1 MLRPNQ
7 TQLTQPRLGGHAP
20 IQDEPGLTEL
30 VSLAFGFLRR
40 QYLIILSIAFL
51 SSSAGVLYLHF
62 ATPIYTAHAK
72 IVTEV
77 QKGKFFRGQ
86 NVLADTQ
93 VDSAQLANQL
103 LILKSESIAKAV
115 IDDLHLLDYPEFARP
130 STATLSKTELMR
142 EAFDIFEKKLDV
154 SRIGGSYVI
163 DIAFDSQNAKLAAQ
177 IANSVAEHYIS
188 EEQDA
193 QLKINQRVGNWLQ
206 ARLEGLREQVS
217 IADSAVVQ
225 FAKEHNIVST
235 DGKLMDDQQLV
246 GVNSQ
251 LVAARSRT
259 AEALARLFRIQA
271 VVRQYSTNEPTT
283 DATVSDALKNP
294 IISNLRQKY
303 LELENRAAD
312 WTARFGAN
320 HQAVIHLRDQQREI
334 RNSIHA
340 ELERLAESYK
350 SDYAIAR
357 QREDEAQRALG
368 TAVSQLHLTNKEEIK
383 LRELKASAKS
393 YHTLYETFLR
403 QYTQTV
409 EQQSF
414 PIPELRVISH
424 AHTPSSKSHPK
435 SKVILAIS
443 ILGGIALGLG
453 IGMLRELTDRV
464 FRTSDQIEATLNT
477 PCTAVLPL
485 LAETPRV
492 KFSAN
497 RKAIISQF
505 GPRTIIRDSSLYWT
519 LVDSPE
525 SRFAEGIRSI
535 KLAMDVGNADR
546 ANKVIGFTSSLPNEG
561 KSTVVTAVAQLIGQ
575 VGSKV
580 IVVDCD
586 LRNPCLSRALTKNSE
601 HGIVEVMSGR
611 RSLEDVVWRELTTNF
626 TFLPVGNNVKF
637 SHTSQILASDLTKK
651 LFDNLR
657 QRYDYVIVDL
667 PPLAPIVDVRA
678 TSKFIDS
685 YFMVVEWGETKV
697 DVVQHALSSADTV
710 YDNLNGV
717 ILNKTDM
724 NSLTRYDIHR
734 DKYYFN
740 KYYKRYGYT
749 QGA

>member
-7 TQLTQPRLGGHAP
+7 TQLTQSRLGAHSP
-20 IQDEPGLTEL
+20 FQDESGLNEL
-30 VSLAFGFLRR
+30 VSLAFGLIRR
-40 QYLIILSIAFL
+40 QYLIILSIAL
-51 SSSAGVLYLHF
+51 LAISTGVLYLHF
-62 ATPIYTAHAK
+62 ATPTYTAHVK
-72 IVTEV
+72 IITDVR
-77 QKGKFFRGQ
+77 KGQFLRQ
-86 NVLADTQ
+86 QSVLADAP

-103 LILKSESIAKAV
+103 LILRSESIAKAV
-115 IDDLHLLDYPEFARP
+115 IDELHLLENPEFAGP
-130 STATLSKTELMR
+130 STATHSKTELMR
-142 EAFDIFEKKLDV
+142 EVIDVFEKKLDV
-154 SRIGGSYVI
+154 ERVGVSYVI
-163 DIAFDSQNAKLAAQ
+163 DISFDSQNAKLAAQ
-177 IANSVAEHYIS
+177 IANSVADHYIL
-188 EEQDA
+188 EEQQA
-193 QLKINQRVGNWLQ
+193 QLQINQRVGNWLQ
-206 ARLEGLREQVS
+206 ARLAGLREQVS
-217 IADSAVVQ
+217 SADSSVVE
-225 FAKEHNIVST
+225 FAKNHNIVST
-235 DGKLMDDQQLV
+235 DGKLMDDQRLA

-259 AEALARLFRIQA
+259 SEALARLFRIQA
-271 VVRQYSTNEPTT
+271 VIRQYSTNEPTT
-283 DATVSDALKNP
+283 DATVSDALHNP

-303 LELENRAAD
+303 LELENRASD
-312 WTARFGAN
+312 WTARFGPN

-340 ELERLAESYK
+340 ELQRLAESYK

-357 QREDEAQRALG
+357 QREDEAQKALAN
-368 TAVSQLHLTNKEEIK
+368 AVSQLHLTNKEEVK
-383 LRELKASAKS
+383 LRELKTSAHS
-393 YHTLYETFLR
+393 YHSLYESFLR
-403 QYTQTV
+403 QYTESV

-414 PIPELRVISH
+414 PIPQLRVISH
-424 AHTPSSKSHPK
+424 ANTPLDKSHPK
-435 SKVILAIS
+435 SKLILAIS
-443 ILGGIALGLG
+443 ILGGISLGVG
-453 IGMLRELTDRV
+453 AGMLRELMDRA
-464 FRTSDQIEATLNT
+464 FRTSDQIEATLNI
-477 PCTAVLPL
+477 PCTAMLPL

-497 RKAIISQF
+497 RKAIIAQF
-505 GPRTIIRDSSLYWT
+505 GPRTIVRDSSLFWT

-535 KLAMDVGNADR
+535 KLAMDAGNLDR
-546 ANKVIGFTSSLPNEG
+546 PNKVIGFTSSLPNEG
-561 KSTVVTAVAQLIGQ
+561 KSTIVTAVAQLIGQ

-586 LRNPCLSRALTKNSE
+586 LRNPCLSRALTKNSD

-651 LFDNLR
+651 FFDNLR

-697 DVVQHALSSADTV
+697 DVVQHALSTADTV

-717 ILNKTDM
+717 ILNKTNM
-724 NSLTRYDIHR
+724 NSLRRYDIHR

-749 QGA
+749 QSG

>member
-7 TQLTQPRLGGHAP
+7 TQLTQSRLGGHAP
-20 IQDEPGLTEL
+20 FQDEPGLTEL

-51 SSSAGVLYLHF
+51 ASSAGVLYLHF

-77 QKGKFFRGQ
+77 QKGKFLRGQ
-86 NVLADTQ
+86 TVLADTPI
-93 VDSAQLANQL
+93 DSAQLANQL

-115 IDDLHLLDYPEFARP
+115 IDDLHLLENPEFATP

-154 SRIGGSYVI
+154 ERVGGSYVI
-163 DIAFDSQNAKLAAQ
+163 DIGFDSQNAELAAQ
-177 IANSVAEHYIS
+177 IANSVAEHYIL
-188 EEQDA
+188 EEQQA
-193 QLKINQRVGNWLQ
+193 QLQINQRVGNWLQ

-217 IADSAVVQ
+217 IADSSVVQ

-235 DGKLMDDQQLV
+235 DGKLMDDQRLV

-251 LVAARSRT
+251 LVTARSRT
-259 AEALARLFRIQA
+259 SEALARLFRIQA
-271 VVRQYSTNEPTT
+271 VIRQYSTNEPTT

-294 IISNLRQKY
+294 IISSLRQKY

-320 HQAVIHLRDQQREI
+320 HQAVIHLREQQREI
-334 RNSIHA
+334 RNSIHS
-340 ELERLAESYK
+340 ELQRLAESYK

-357 QREDEAQRALG
+357 QREDEAQKALG
-368 TAVSQLHLTNKEEIK
+368 SAVSQLHLTNKEEIK

-393 YHTLYETFLR
+393 YHTLYESFLR
-403 QYTQTV
+403 QYTETV

-435 SKVILAIS
+435 SKLILAIS
-443 ILGGIALGLG
+443 ILGGISLGLG

-477 PCTAVLPL
+477 PCTAMLPL
-485 LAETPRV
+485 LTETPRV

-561 KSTVVTAVAQLIGQ
+561 KSTIVTAVAQLIGQ
-575 VGSKV
+575 VGSKI

-586 LRNPCLSRALTKNSE
+586 LRNPCLSRALTKNAE

-651 LFDNLR
+651 FFDNLR

-697 DVVQHALSSADTV
+697 DVVQHALSTADTV

-717 ILNKTDM
+717 ILNKTNM
-724 NSLTRYDIHR
+724 NSLRRYDIHR

>member
-7 TQLTQPRLGGHAP
+7 TQLPQSRLGGHAP
-20 IQDEPGLTEL
+20 FQDEPGLAEL
-30 VSLAFGFLRR
+30 VSLAFGFIRR

-51 SSSAGVLYLHF
+51 AISTGVLYLHF

-77 QKGKFFRGQ
+77 QKGKFLRGQ
-86 NVLADTQ
+86 SVLADTP

-103 LILKSESIAKAV
+103 LILRSESIAKAV
-115 IDDLHLLDYPEFARP
+115 IDDLHLLENPEFAKP
-130 STATLSKTELMR
+130 STATRSKAELLHG
-142 EAFDIFEKKLDV
+142 AFDIFERKLDV
-154 SRIGGSYVI
+154 SRVGGSFVI
-163 DIAFDSQNAKLAAQ
+163 DISFDSQNAELAAQ
-177 IANSVAEHYIS
+177 IANAVAAHFIS
-188 EEQDA
+188 GEQDA

-217 IADSAVVQ
+217 IADSSVVQ

-235 DGKLMDDQQLV
+235 DGKLMDDQRLV

-251 LVAARSRT
+251 LVTARSRT
-259 AEALARLFRIQA
+259 SEALARLFRIQA
-271 VVRQYSTNEPTT
+271 VIRQYSTNEPTT
-283 DATVSDALKNP
+283 DATVSDALHNP
-294 IISNLRQKY
+294 IISSLRQKY
-303 LELENRAAD
+303 LDLENRAAD
-312 WTARFGAN
+312 WTARFGPN

-340 ELERLAESYK
+340 ELQRLAESYK

-357 QREDEAQRALG
+357 QREDEAQKGLAN
-368 TAVSQLHLTNKEEIK
+368 AVSQLHLTNKEEIK
-383 LRELKASAKS
+383 LRELKDSAKS
-393 YHTLYETFLR
+393 YHTLYESFLR
-403 QYTQTV
+403 QYTETV

-414 PIPELRVISH
+414 PIPELRVISQ
-424 AHTPSSKSHPK
+424 ARPPLSKSHPR
-435 SKVILAIS
+435 SKLILAIS
-443 ILGGIALGLG
+443 ILGGISLG
-453 IGMLRELTDRV
+453 IGAGILRELTDRV
-464 FRTSDQIEATLNT
+464 FRTSDQVEATLNT

-492 KFSAN
+492 KFPVN
-497 RKAIISQF
+497 RKAIIAQF
-505 GPRTIIRDSSLYWT
+505 GPRTIVRDSSLYWT

-561 KSTVVTAVAQLIGQ
+561 KSTIVTAVAQLIGQ

-601 HGIVEVMSGR
+601 HGLVEVMSGR

-651 LFDNLR
+651 FFDNLR

-685 YFMVVEWGETKV
+685 YFMVIEWGETKV
-697 DVVQHALSSADTV
+697 DVVQHALSNADTV

-724 NSLTRYDIHR
+724 NSLSRYDIHR